1 MGVSVERSNFL
12 PQIGAFAEY
21 GSADDKFLNE
31 FGKKDFYTVGV
42 QLKWNIFNGGMDKY
56 ALEKA
61 KLKQMQ
67 AHDQAQL
74 AKKGIALHVKKLQSE
89 INTANANIKS
99 YQAQYHFATKVYSNY
114 HARYKEGMVS
124 ISDLLMK
131 QSAQLGML
139 LQLLKAKNTRN
150 YKVFELNSILN
161 RG

>member
-1 MGVSVERSNFL
+1 
-12 PQIGAFAEY
+12 
-21 GSADDKFLNE
+21 
-31 FGKKDFYTVGV
+31 
-42 QLKWNIFNGGMDKY
+42 
-56 ALEKA
+56 
-61 KLKQMQ
+61 MQ